1 MRIKIETEEN
11 NYIHFDGTLGDQT
24 LCGLEQ
30 DGDHEIG
37 IMPGVKTTLPV
48 DCPDCL
54 QIVRYCK
61 KIRLKSTEENR

>member
-37 IMPGVKTTLPV
+37 IMPGVKTP
-48 DCPDCL
+48 
-54 QIVRYCK
+54 
-61 KIRLKSTEENR
+61 